1 MVDAFDRIVLG
12 VPDLDQAVEQYRL
25 LLGAA
30 ARRCEDRSGV
40 AWVGLPN
47 TVIELR
53 ESGEEP
59 GTIRGLVMADP
70 GSGEEDKAVANPMA
84 LALWLCDGTRT
95 TQFRDR
101 YPDAQVDQLLVDHL
115 VLRTSSARDCIGLFS
130 EQLGIRLALDRTVP
144 EWGGRMLFFRTGK
157 LTLEV
162 IEPDAA
168 PESGDHFWGIAYQC
182 RDIDSKVTALSE
194 AGVNVSEVR
203 PGRKPGTRVA
213 TVKSHCLGIPTLL
226 IGAT

>member
-12 VPDLDQAVEQYRL
+12 VPDLDRAVEQYRV

-30 ARRCEDRSGV
+30 AFRCEHRSGI
-40 AWVGLPN
+40 AWLGLPN
-47 TVIELR
+47 TVVELR
-53 ESGEEP
+53 ETGSEP
-59 GTIRGLVMADP
+59 AAIRSLVMSDP
-70 GSGEEDKAVANPMA
+70 GGGAEAEPVANPMG
-84 LALWLCDGTRT
+84 LDLWLCDGSCTA
-95 TQFRDR
+95 QFRGR
-101 YPDAQVDQLLVDHL
+101 HPDAQVSALRVDHL
-115 VLRTSSARDCIGLFS
+115 VLRTASARDCIGLFS

-168 PESGDHFWGIAYQC
+168 PEGGDHFWGIAYQC
-182 RDIDSKVTALSE
+182 RDIDSKVTAISE
-194 AGVNVSEVR
+194 AGVTVSEVR